1 MRGRELRARGGDLP
15 PLSVF
20 CVCVWLP
27 TPLTR
32 RHAGRNEPRTDAAL
46 CGEKSWKSGF
56 RRTTTQPWPSD
67 LASMAPAHTANLTRD
82 TTTDQKTLPRAH
94 QSAPRAHQTDVVF
107 PPRSDGDPFP
117 TCVTVEVGR
126 PIAGARVLG
135 AEMFVPR
142 AGLSARQPN
151 VPSRRSASP
160 IAEARSPKAAPS
172 GSTSRSL
179 QTPCPRFFLA
189 SQVCQTLA
197 IQSLLEHSSPIEDAC
212 TSSWESHRWVL
223 RRGFSSSRT
232 SRADASVVSNGPTR
246 DLTPARDGLVIA
258 RTHPTSRR
266 ATNEEC
272 TPASADVLTVR
283 LTASQSSPVM
293 SNEQM

>member
-1 MRGRELRARGGDLP
+1 MLTKRGGPTWDRHQLR
-15 PLSVF
+15 SVSRF
-20 CVCVWLP
+20 RQEA
-27 TPLTR
+27 TATR
-32 RHAGRNEPRTDAAL
+32 FRHG
-46 CGEKSWKSGF
+46 
-56 RRTTTQPWPSD
+56 
-67 LASMAPAHTANLTRD
+67 
-82 TTTDQKTLPRAH
+82 
-94 QSAPRAHQTDVVF
+94 
-107 PPRSDGDPFP
+107 
-117 TCVTVEVGR
+117 VTVEVGR

-179 QTPCPRFFLA
+179 QTSAPGSFSLARSAKPLRSRASEPGIAPRSPSADSFFAHTTRLWPW
-189 SQVCQTLA
+189 ST
-197 IQSLLEHSSPIEDAC
+197 LEHSSPIEDAC

>member
-126 PIAGARVLG
+126 PIAGTRVLG

-197 IQSLLEHSSPIEDAC
+197 IQSLRARDSAA
-212 TSSWESHRWVL
+212 ESE
-223 RRGFSSSRT
+223 RRFLLC
-232 SRADASVVSNGPTR
+232 AHNASVAMV
-246 DLTPARDGLVIA
+246 DLGTLLTYRGRLHVVVGVTPMGATPRLLELEDVESGRIRRVEWTDPGLD
-258 RTHPTSRR
+258 TSPGR
-266 ATNEEC
+266 ASDREDPPDEQ
-272 TPASADVLTVR
+272 ASD
-283 LTASQSSPVM
+283 
-293 SNEQM
+293 

>member
-117 TCVTVEVGR
+117 TWGYRRGR
-126 PIAGARVLG
+126 PANRGG
-135 AEMFVPR
+135 S
-142 AGLSARQPN
+142 SARRRDVRAPCRPEREAAQRAVAP
-151 VPSRRSASP
+151 VCLAYRRSALP
-160 IAEARSPKAAPS
+160 ES
-172 GSTSRSL
+172 GPLRLDFEKPADPLPQVLSR
-179 QTPCPRFFLA
+179 
-189 SQVCQTLA
+189 
-197 IQSLLEHSSPIEDAC
+197 
-212 TSSWESHRWVL
+212 
-223 RRGFSSSRT
+223 
-232 SRADASVVSNGPTR
+232 
-246 DLTPARDGLVIA
+246 
-258 RTHPTSRR
+258 
-266 ATNEEC
+266 
-272 TPASADVLTVR
+272 
-283 LTASQSSPVM
+283 
-293 SNEQM
+293 